1 MRNRKLPTLIIATR
15 VSRPWNIPAIGD
27 SLRHAFDRAPD
38 GCPVAWYLLCDTRS
52 VAEMEVPK
60 AIAHSGITLGVKYF
74 ERIVAG
80 QEIYAAMCNSL
91 LDWACESIPI
101 ARQEQRPSPW
111 VVFIDDDT
119 IVHEDLISEV
129 SATMENSPEAVAV
142 WVQQVR
148 TNGQILGNC
157 NFSIGQIDIGQGILN
172 LGKIPAMRFRESA
185 GYENDGDF
193 FCQVNASR
201 GGECV
206 RIDKILSLHNG
217 LA

>member
-1 MRNRKLPTLIIATR
+1 
-15 VSRPWNIPAIGD
+15 
-27 SLRHAFDRAPD
+27 
-38 GCPVAWYLLCDTRS
+38 
-52 VAEMEVPK
+52 
-60 AIAHSGITLGVKYF
+60 
-74 ERIVAG
+74 
-80 QEIYAAMCNSL
+80 MCNSL
-91 LDWACESIPI
+91 LDWACEAIPV

-119 IVHEDLISEV
+119 IVHEDLISEI

-148 TNGQILGNC
+148 TDGQILSNC

-172 LGKIPAMRFRESA
+172 LGKIPAMRFQESA

-193 FCQVNASR
+193 FCQVNASHGR
-201 GGECV
+201 ECV